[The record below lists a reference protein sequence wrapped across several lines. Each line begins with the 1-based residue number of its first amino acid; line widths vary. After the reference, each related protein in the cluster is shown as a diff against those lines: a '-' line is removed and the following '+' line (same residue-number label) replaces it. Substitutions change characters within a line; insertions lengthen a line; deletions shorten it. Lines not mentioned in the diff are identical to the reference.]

1 MNLSYR
7 QLPEHIIHYQE
18 NIHTYEQ
25 VSTERNV
32 GPEEEKLDPKYDLK
46 IIICLFK
53 ALRKSSQFKNYYLVF
68 PQHPQH
74 DLSACHES
82 HTEMWL
88 HRLLL
93 SLDRDC

>member
-46 IIICLFK
+46 
-53 ALRKSSQFKNYYLVF
+53 
-68 PQHPQH
+68 
-74 DLSACHES
+74 
-82 HTEMWL
+82 
-88 HRLLL
+88 
-93 SLDRDC
+93 